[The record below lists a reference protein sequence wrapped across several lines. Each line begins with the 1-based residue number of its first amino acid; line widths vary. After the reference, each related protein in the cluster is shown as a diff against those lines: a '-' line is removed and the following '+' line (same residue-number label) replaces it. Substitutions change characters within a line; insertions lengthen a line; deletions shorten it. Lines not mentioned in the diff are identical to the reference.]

1 MVKIKNKKP
10 MRYCKGCTYP
20 EIAVNVSFDKNGYS
34 STYNTFHSWETIP
47 NKVWMKRKKVFENIV
62 KKIKKNNKSNY
73 DCIIAVSGGK
83 DSYYQTHVIKEY
95 GLKPLLVTYNGNN
108 YLSTGW
114 YNLNRMRQV
123 FDADHLILG
132 PSQDSLIK
140 LNLLGFNK
148 MGDMNWHNHCG
159 LLTLP
164 IQLAVKFKIPYV
176 IYGEPF
182 WDISGMYKPEDFI
195 EFTQKVRLE
204 HGMRGFDWSD
214 MIGKKNF
221 DLSEKDL
228 QWAKYPTDEEITK
241 VGVRG
246 LYIGNYFK
254 WDPNK
259 HKDLIIK
266 KYKWKSSPT
275 PFERTYRRFSNLDD
289 RYENGSHDYL
299 KFIKFGYGRAT
310 DHSSKDILT
319 GYISREKGIEY
330 VKKHDHVIPS
340 DLNHWLKYVGMKKE
354 DFYKKADTFRSNKVW
369 WIEKNYWYKDNIWG
383 QPKKYEKVFLSRKL
397 QKYYE

>member
-1 MVKIKNKKP
+1 MYNS
-10 MRYCKGCTYP
+10 CK
-20 EIAVNVSFDKNGYS
+20 
-34 STYNTFHSWETIP
+34 W
-47 NKVWMKRKKVFENIV
+47 
-62 KKIKKNNKSNY
+62 
-73 DCIIAVSGGK
+73 GK

-114 YNLNRMRQV
+114 HNLNRMRQV

-159 LLTLP
+159 ILTLP

-228 QWAKYPTDEEITK
+228 QWAKYPTDEEITE

-354 DFYKKADTFRSNKVW
+354 DFYKKQIHLDQIKYGGLKKIIGIKIIYGGNL
-369 WIEKNYWYKDNIWG
+369 KNT
-383 QPKKYEKVFLSRKL
+383 KKSFFQENYTNTMNRNHGI
-397 QKYYE
+397 

>member
-20 EIAVNVSFDKNGYS
+20 EIAVNVSFDKSGYS

-114 YNLNRMRQV
+114 HNLNRMRQV

-266 KYKWKSSPT
+266 KYKWKSSPI